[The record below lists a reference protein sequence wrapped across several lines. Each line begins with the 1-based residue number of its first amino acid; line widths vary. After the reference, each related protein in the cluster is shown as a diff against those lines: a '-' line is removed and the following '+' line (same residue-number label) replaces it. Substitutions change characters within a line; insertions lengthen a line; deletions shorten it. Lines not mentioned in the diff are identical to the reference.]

1 MGLNIRR
8 ATARP
13 LVVPEIVTLPEE
25 IDITNAQAVG
35 DELCAAFGQGVLAVI
50 ADMSRTRFCD
60 SSGIRY
66 LLLANGRAAEL
77 NAEFRLVVQSAAVLR
92 AFGLLG
98 IDRLLA
104 VYPSMEAALSN
115 ATGAAEDEL
124 GPTRLLNGRTHRQ
137 Q

>member
-1 MGLNIRR
+1 MMTLSGIRSCLALLLAPAGITAPDHGR
-8 ATARP
+8 ALGSAR
-13 LVVPEIVTLPEE
+13 LE
-25 IDITNAQAVG
+25 
-35 DELCAAFGQGVLAVI
+35 AFGQGVRAVI

-66 LLLANGRAAEL
+66 LLLASDRAAEL
-77 NAEFRLVVQSAAVLR
+77 NAEFRLVVQSTTVLR

-115 ATGAAEDEL
+115 AAVAAKEEP
-124 GPTRLLNGRTHRQ
+124 GPTR
-137 Q
+137 